1 MSASLPIYDIRGSKI
16 HKYMSASQADY
27 EIRWLHLPKI
37 LGLKPRPSLDGFLFW
52 FMLR

>member
-27 EIRWLHLPKI
+27 EIRWLHLPRHLTSAMKQTVER
-37 LGLKPRPSLDGFLFW
+37 LW
-52 FMLR
+52 